1 MASLIKGLTE
11 GKQCSICMDE
21 VKDNGTG
28 HIRIGEEE
36 VNVSM
41 KTNPFVT
48 EVASVIPDN
57 MTYRCELK
65 GVFQGV
71 SSGDNREGVKPT
83 ALGAAK
89 PAKPAKPAKE
99 TEKEAA
105 VEPFL
110 SRIGNTPSCSL
121 STLRLYTIHY
131 LLLHTGM
138 AMNTICSA
146 VMRDLTKA
154 KKTVSPKDRERI
166 KLLVVSLCYATR
178 SDCFDI
184 RKKVVDSLQLS
195 SFAWTPEEKRMLAKW
210 TKKSVKQK
218 EKTTKQKEKT
228 TKQKEKTA
236 KQKEKATRRKKVKA
250 SDTVKENDS
259 YVELQLTIPNH
270 QLRFSESILSPTITE
285 HMETNM
291 TQFEEYRQKVETG
304 VLSTEEMNKLHADC
318 ILLKRILDRRSQR
331 HEADLA
337 SVNTVI
343 TTLQGPDAEIVKEY
357 KRRLEEKREKDVR
370 IMKDYAEKMH
380 AFLSE
385 MYPAFLN

>member
-1 MASLIKGLTE
+1 M
-11 GKQCSICMDE
+11 
-21 VKDNGTG
+21 
-28 HIRIGEEE
+28 
-36 VNVSM
+36 
-41 KTNPFVT
+41 
-48 EVASVIPDN
+48 
-57 MTYRCELK
+57 K

-110 SRIGNTPSCSL
+110 SRIENTPSCSL

-259 YVELQLTIPNH
+259 YVGRESELVLSVELQLTIPNH

-304 VLSTEEMNKLHADC
+304 VLRWGIESGLSVA
-318 ILLKRILDRRSQR
+318 RR
-331 HEADLA
+331 
-337 SVNTVI
+337 
-343 TTLQGPDAEIVKEY
+343 K
-357 KRRLEEKREKDVR
+357 
-370 IMKDYAEKMH
+370 
-380 AFLSE
+380 
-385 MYPAFLN
+385 

>member
-1 MASLIKGLTE
+1 M
-11 GKQCSICMDE
+11 
-21 VKDNGTG
+21 
-28 HIRIGEEE
+28 
-36 VNVSM
+36 
-41 KTNPFVT
+41 
-48 EVASVIPDN
+48 
-57 MTYRCELK
+57 K

-110 SRIGNTPSCSL
+110 SRIENTPSCSL

-236 KQKEKATRRKKVKA
+236 KQKEKATRQKKVKA

-259 YVELQLTIPNH
+259 YVGRESELVLSVELQLTIPNH

-304 VLSTEEMNKLHADC
+304 VLRWGIESGLSVA
-318 ILLKRILDRRSQR
+318 RR
-331 HEADLA
+331 
-337 SVNTVI
+337 
-343 TTLQGPDAEIVKEY
+343 K
-357 KRRLEEKREKDVR
+357 
-370 IMKDYAEKMH
+370 
-380 AFLSE
+380 
-385 MYPAFLN
+385 

>member
-1 MASLIKGLTE
+1 M
-11 GKQCSICMDE
+11 
-21 VKDNGTG
+21 
-28 HIRIGEEE
+28 
-36 VNVSM
+36 
-41 KTNPFVT
+41 
-48 EVASVIPDN
+48 
-57 MTYRCELK
+57 
-65 GVFQGV
+65 

-89 PAKPAKPAKE
+89 PAQPAKE
-99 TEKEAA
+99 AEKEAA

-110 SRIGNTPSCSL
+110 SQIENTPSCSL

-218 EKTTKQKEKT
+218 EKTA
-228 TKQKEKTA
+228 KQKEKTA

-259 YVELQLTIPNH
+259 YVGRESEVELSVELQLTIPNH

-285 HMETNM
+285 HMKTNM
-291 TQFEEYRQKVETG
+291 TQFEEYRQRVETG
-304 VLSTEEMNKLHADC
+304 VLRWEFDSKLSVAR
-318 ILLKRILDRRSQR
+318 KR
-331 HEADLA
+331 
-337 SVNTVI
+337 
-343 TTLQGPDAEIVKEY
+343 
-357 KRRLEEKREKDVR
+357 
-370 IMKDYAEKMH
+370 
-380 AFLSE
+380 
-385 MYPAFLN
+385 

>member
-1 MASLIKGLTE
+1 
-11 GKQCSICMDE
+11 
-21 VKDNGTG
+21 
-28 HIRIGEEE
+28 
-36 VNVSM
+36 
-41 KTNPFVT
+41 
-48 EVASVIPDN
+48 
-57 MTYRCELK
+57 
-65 GVFQGV
+65 
-71 SSGDNREGVKPT
+71 
-83 ALGAAK
+83 
-89 PAKPAKPAKE
+89 
-99 TEKEAA
+99 
-105 VEPFL
+105 
-110 SRIGNTPSCSL
+110 
-121 STLRLYTIHY
+121 
-131 LLLHTGM
+131 M

-218 EKTTKQKEKT
+218 EKTAKQKEKT

-259 YVELQLTIPNH
+259 YVGRESEVVLSVELQLTIPNH

-304 VLSTEEMNKLHADC
+304 VLRWGIESGLSVA
-318 ILLKRILDRRSQR
+318 RR
-331 HEADLA
+331 
-337 SVNTVI
+337 
-343 TTLQGPDAEIVKEY
+343 K
-357 KRRLEEKREKDVR
+357 
-370 IMKDYAEKMH
+370 
-380 AFLSE
+380 
-385 MYPAFLN
+385 

>member
-1 MASLIKGLTE
+1 M
-11 GKQCSICMDE
+11 
-21 VKDNGTG
+21 
-28 HIRIGEEE
+28 
-36 VNVSM
+36 
-41 KTNPFVT
+41 
-48 EVASVIPDN
+48 
-57 MTYRCELK
+57 K

-110 SRIGNTPSCSL
+110 SRIENTPSCSL

-259 YVELQLTIPNH
+259 YVGRESELVLSVELQLTIPNH

-285 HMETNM
+285 HMKTNM
-291 TQFEEYRQKVETG
+291 TQFEDYRQKVETG
-304 VLSTEEMNKLHADC
+304 VLRWGIESGLSVA
-318 ILLKRILDRRSQR
+318 RR
-331 HEADLA
+331 
-337 SVNTVI
+337 
-343 TTLQGPDAEIVKEY
+343 K
-357 KRRLEEKREKDVR
+357 
-370 IMKDYAEKMH
+370 
-380 AFLSE
+380 
-385 MYPAFLN
+385 

>member
-1 MASLIKGLTE
+1 M
-11 GKQCSICMDE
+11 
-21 VKDNGTG
+21 
-28 HIRIGEEE
+28 
-36 VNVSM
+36 
-41 KTNPFVT
+41 
-48 EVASVIPDN
+48 
-57 MTYRCELK
+57 K

-89 PAKPAKPAKE
+89 PAKE

-110 SRIGNTPSCSL
+110 SRIENTPSCPL

-146 VMRDLTKA
+146 VMKDLAKA

-218 EKTTKQKEKT
+218 EKA

-259 YVELQLTIPNH
+259 HVGRMSEVELSVELQLTIPNH

-285 HMETNM
+285 HMKTNM
-291 TQFEEYRQKVETG
+291 TQFEEYRQRVETG
-304 VLSTEEMNKLHADC
+304 VL
-318 ILLKRILDRRSQR
+318 R
-331 HEADLA
+331 
-337 SVNTVI
+337 
-343 TTLQGPDAEIVKEY
+343 
-357 KRRLEEKREKDVR
+357 
-370 IMKDYAEKMH
+370 
-380 AFLSE
+380 
-385 MYPAFLN
+385 

>member
-1 MASLIKGLTE
+1 M
-11 GKQCSICMDE
+11 
-21 VKDNGTG
+21 
-28 HIRIGEEE
+28 
-36 VNVSM
+36 
-41 KTNPFVT
+41 
-48 EVASVIPDN
+48 
-57 MTYRCELK
+57 
-65 GVFQGV
+65 
-71 SSGDNREGVKPT
+71 KPT

-89 PAKPAKPAKE
+89 PTKE

-110 SRIGNTPSCSL
+110 SRIENTPSCPL

-146 VMRDLTKA
+146 VMKDLAKA

-218 EKTTKQKEKT
+218 EKA

-259 YVELQLTIPNH
+259 YVGRTSEVELSVELQLTIPNH

-285 HMETNM
+285 HMKTNM
-291 TQFEEYRQKVETG
+291 TQFEEYRQRVETG
-304 VLSTEEMNKLHADC
+304 VL
-318 ILLKRILDRRSQR
+318 R
-331 HEADLA
+331 
-337 SVNTVI
+337 
-343 TTLQGPDAEIVKEY
+343 
-357 KRRLEEKREKDVR
+357 
-370 IMKDYAEKMH
+370 
-380 AFLSE
+380 
-385 MYPAFLN
+385 

>member
-1 MASLIKGLTE
+1 M
-11 GKQCSICMDE
+11 
-21 VKDNGTG
+21 
-28 HIRIGEEE
+28 
-36 VNVSM
+36 
-41 KTNPFVT
+41 
-48 EVASVIPDN
+48 
-57 MTYRCELK
+57 K

-110 SRIGNTPSCSL
+110 SRIENTPSCSL

-146 VMRDLTKA
+146 VSRDLTKA

-259 YVELQLTIPNH
+259 YVGRESELVLSVELQLTIPNH

-285 HMETNM
+285 HMKTNM

-304 VLSTEEMNKLHADC
+304 VLRWGIESGLSVA
-318 ILLKRILDRRSQR
+318 RR
-331 HEADLA
+331 
-337 SVNTVI
+337 
-343 TTLQGPDAEIVKEY
+343 K
-357 KRRLEEKREKDVR
+357 
-370 IMKDYAEKMH
+370 
-380 AFLSE
+380 
-385 MYPAFLN
+385 

>member
-1 MASLIKGLTE
+1 M
-11 GKQCSICMDE
+11 
-21 VKDNGTG
+21 
-28 HIRIGEEE
+28 
-36 VNVSM
+36 
-41 KTNPFVT
+41 
-48 EVASVIPDN
+48 
-57 MTYRCELK
+57 K

-110 SRIGNTPSCSL
+110 SRIENTPSCSL

-228 TKQKEKTA
+228 A

-250 SDTVKENDS
+250 SDAVKENDS
-259 YVELQLTIPNH
+259 YVGRESELVLSVELQLTIPNH

-285 HMETNM
+285 HMKTNM

-304 VLSTEEMNKLHADC
+304 VLRWGIESGLSVA
-318 ILLKRILDRRSQR
+318 RR
-331 HEADLA
+331 
-337 SVNTVI
+337 
-343 TTLQGPDAEIVKEY
+343 K
-357 KRRLEEKREKDVR
+357 
-370 IMKDYAEKMH
+370 
-380 AFLSE
+380 
-385 MYPAFLN
+385 

>member
-1 MASLIKGLTE
+1 M
-11 GKQCSICMDE
+11 
-21 VKDNGTG
+21 
-28 HIRIGEEE
+28 
-36 VNVSM
+36 
-41 KTNPFVT
+41 
-48 EVASVIPDN
+48 
-57 MTYRCELK
+57 
-65 GVFQGV
+65 

-89 PAKPAKPAKE
+89 PAKPAKE

-110 SRIGNTPSCSL
+110 SRIENTPSCSL

-184 RKKVVDSLQLS
+184 RKKVADSLQLS

-228 TKQKEKTA
+228 A

-259 YVELQLTIPNH
+259 YVGRESELVLSVELQLTIPNH

-285 HMETNM
+285 HMKTNM
-291 TQFEEYRQKVETG
+291 TQFEDYRQKVETG
-304 VLSTEEMNKLHADC
+304 VLRWGIESGLSVA
-318 ILLKRILDRRSQR
+318 RR
-331 HEADLA
+331 
-337 SVNTVI
+337 
-343 TTLQGPDAEIVKEY
+343 K
-357 KRRLEEKREKDVR
+357 
-370 IMKDYAEKMH
+370 
-380 AFLSE
+380 
-385 MYPAFLN
+385 